1 MAHWMTLRAGCGP
14 RRRRA
19 RLVAD
24 GGGLENRYGGNL
36 IVGSNPT
43 PSARIRCPPTQA
55 TSSRQA
61 WGVTVTHWIR
71 PGSVVGAHQG
81 ISTVARRGRAARD
94 QSLQAEPY
102 EERKREK
109 PAEDS
114 RDTGGRVDR
123 LPIATFSPPRA
134 GAATLAAED
143 TYSRQNQE
151 AGRRRHEPQPVADG
165 PAFHLHGGQATEAG
179 RTATSSL
186 AVYSDFS
193 ERLNDSMVRDR
204 STFAISAATG
214 FINRMTPKRSP
225 SAT

>member
-1 MAHWMTLRAGCGP
+1 M
-14 RRRRA
+14 
-19 RLVAD
+19 
-24 GGGLENRYGGNL
+24 
-36 IVGSNPT
+36 
-43 PSARIRCPPTQA
+43 
-55 TSSRQA
+55 
-61 WGVTVTHWIR
+61 THWIR

-81 ISTVARRGRAARD
+81 NINCGPTGDEPPARD

-134 GAATLAAED
+134 GAAALAAED

-151 AGRRRHEPQPVADG
+151 AGRRRHELQPVADG

-179 RTATSSL
+179 RTATASL